1 MSENTSTNLMDTA
14 PGGENSQSILQSQLI
29 IMQSINTALVTS
41 QSTLTISL
49 TQRKRGNSVARTQLP
64 LYLLLTFL
72 YERWIDSTGSEASE
86 QTQQEKSERGEH
98 KAENTRCSEVMSK
111 HGFGGETIDY
121 SGDALQQ
128 RLRQD

>member
-14 PGGENSQSILQSQLI
+14 PGGDNSQSILQSQLI

-49 TQRKRGNSVARTQLP
+49 TQRKRGNSVVRTQLP

-72 YERWIDSTGSEASE
+72 YERWIGSTGSEASE
-86 QTQQEKSERGEH
+86 QAQQEKSERGEH
-98 KAENTRCSEVMSK
+98 KAENTRYSEVMSK
-111 HGFGGETIDY
+111 HGFGGETIDC